1 MTAAWWARR
10 DPAELRVQRVA
21 LALLVYTS
29 FRSLP
34 RFSAQPFPVGIAN
47 WVDFTFLA
55 SPRAALWA
63 EVGLLVALGCYVVGR
78 AMPVA
83 LTVMTVL
90 YTAAGALAYSQGA
103 LQHRTQLLALVLLA
117 QLVAYVQATVT
128 GRPPRIGHTLATH
141 YSLEVIA
148 AAYVLSGLM
157 KIVLSGGKWLEQV
170 PMVAIDI
177 AKAHGQVFCTTG
189 EPGLVARADAIG
201 AAIMASPNLTRTLF
215 APAVLFELAA
225 GTAVFGRT
233 LAAVVGLCLVAMHR
247 SIDVVMA
254 IRFWEN
260 EALLLIYFVNVPYLL
275 VCTAR
280 VLLWRRRSAGD
291 AQR

>member
-1 MTAAWWARR
+1 MTAAWWTRR
-10 DPAELRVQRVA
+10 DPAELCVQRVA
-21 LALLVYTS
+21 LALLVYAS
-29 FRSLP
+29 FRALP

-55 SPRAALWA
+55 NPRAALWA

-78 AMPVA
+78 AMPLAVA
-83 LTVMTVL
+83 VMTAL
-90 YTAAGALAYSQGA
+90 YTGAGALAYSQGA
-103 LQHRTQLLALVLLA
+103 LQHHTQLLALVLLA

-128 GRPPRIGHTLATH
+128 ARPPRMGHALATQ

-148 AAYVLSGLM
+148 ASYVLSGLM
-157 KIVLSGGKWLEQV
+157 KIVLSGGRWLEQV

-177 AKAHGQVFCTTG
+177 AKAHGQLSCTTG

-201 AAIMASPNLTRTLF
+201 AAIVASPNLTRTLF

-233 LAAVVGLCLVAMHR
+233 LAAIVGLCLVGLHR
-247 SIDVVMA
+247 SIDVIMA

-260 EALLLIYFVNVPYLL
+260 EALLVIYFVNVPYLL
-275 VCTAR
+275 VRTAR
-280 VLLWRRRSAGD
+280 AAMRWRRG
-291 AQR
+291 